1 MPENPKE
8 VVTEETVCCGHK
20 RCPTV
25 RVFADGGAEL
35 LEDDGSRIVLDAAQ
49 AARVAELL
57 GKAGR

>member
-1 MPENPKE
+1 MLR
-8 VVTEETVCCGHK
+8 HK
-20 RCPTV
+20 RCPRV